1 MHLPKVILFILAS
14 FFFHLSVN
22 ASTAKSMLDLDSE
35 LRGLNARFVRDFVIP
50 AQKKSLKERLTLTR
64 KERDSLIEALGKY
77 KIIFD
82 ELKKNAGSDFF
93 RMGSTRKSVHKRVVA
108 RILLNT
114 HGAKLFSEV
123 LAYPAALGV
132 INEHVTV
139 GNLPPDYLHEFI
151 MKIARGSHQKV
162 RQGNQNSFS
171 KIVRPR
177 MSDFLSYPKEFS
189 YWVSKFDLPKEYKF
203 LVPVL
208 MEEYV
213 GSLKEFG
220 VRQRQLMNYR
230 IFTKYL
236 YKIKVSTLRWLS
248 KLQLPDKNTFN
259 KEYLDKMEAQLM
271 PGDIGVINQDG
282 RLSNLVFTGT
292 WSHGLL
298 YLGPYS
304 QMEEIF
310 SVDEATNQLYKT
322 KCLSLKLGCSDFI
335 SYMLKTFPV
344 AFKKYKES
352 SKTKDELTII
362 ESVSYGVQL
371 STTKE
376 GLSFN
381 RAATFRPLL
390 DLKDKAMAIEEAFN
404 NYGKPYD
411 FNFDSRTYGRLVC
424 TELVFYA
431 YSPDERIGKDGL
443 DWFMTIVGGAPAM
456 YGYDVVETY
465 FELPVEKRRLEFL
478 FYYES
483 PRNGDGSVT
492 QMSEEDLRGTVE
504 PDMNRFSGSTL

>member
-1 MHLPKVILFILAS
+1 MHLPKIVLFILAS

-22 ASTAKSMLDLDSE
+22 ASTHKSLSELDSE

-50 AQKKSLKERLTLTR
+50 AQKKSLKDRLTLTR
-64 KERDSLIEALGKY
+64 AERDALVESLGKF
-77 KIIFD
+77 KTVFD
-82 ELKKNAGSDFF
+82 ELEKKAGSDFF
-93 RMGSTRKSVHKRVVA
+93 RMGSSRIEVQKRVIA
-108 RILLNT
+108 RIMINA
-114 HGAKLFSEV
+114 HGAKLFKEV

-132 INEHVTV
+132 INEHITV
-139 GNLPPDYLHEFI
+139 GNLPPDYLHKFI
-151 MKIARGSHQKV
+151 MKIARDSHQKI
-162 RQGNQNSFS
+162 RQSNQNSFL
-171 KIVRPR
+171 KVVRPR

-189 YWVSKFDLPKEYKF
+189 RWVSKFDLPKEYKY

-208 MEEYV
+208 MEEYIV
-213 GSLKEFG
+213 NLKEFSR
-220 VRQRQLMNYR
+220 RQQELMNYR
-230 IFTKYL
+230 VFTKYL

-248 KLQLPDKNTFN
+248 TLQLPDKNTFT

-298 YLGPYS
+298 YLGPYT
-304 QMEEIF
+304 QMKEVFEA
-310 SVDEATNQLYKT
+310 DEPTNKLYSK
-322 KCLSLKLGCSDFI
+322 KCADLKLECSDFI
-335 SYMLKTFPV
+335 SYMLLKFPL
-344 AFKKYKES
+344 AFKKYKDS

-381 RAATFRPLL
+381 RAATFRPTL

-443 DWFMTIVGGAPAM
+443 DWFMTVVGGAPAM

-465 FELPVEKRRLEFL
+465 FELPESRRRLEFI

-483 PRNGDGSVT
+483 PRNGDGSVRE
-492 QMSEEDLRGTVE
+492 MSEADLRGTVE
-504 PDMNRFSGSTL
+504 PDMNRFKE